1 MADEQAPRRR
11 AAEMSDAAVAE
22 LVRNRLT
29 AARAARMR
37 LADAT
42 TAAKNAALLA
52 AAKHIR
58 ETTPRILAANEE
70 DMALARRAGRTAAYL
85 DRLRLD
91 EGRVAAIA
99 DAIEAVAALPD
110 PVGTEIARWQRPN
123 GLDIA
128 RVRVPLGLIAVIYES
143 RPNVTADAAA
153 LALKAG
159 NAVALKPGSDSLAS
173 ARAIHAALITGLEQA
188 GLPPE
193 AVALLDIPDRRA
205 VGVVLGAHGLV
216 DVVVPRGGRGLV
228 GRVMQEARVPVFA
241 HLEGICHTYV
251 HEKADPKKARRIVL
265 NAKMRRTGICGAT
278 ETLLIDAGIAPALLP
293 EIASALTEAGCR
305 LKGCAQARAI
315 HPAMDPADEEDWR
328 TEYLDAILA
337 VRVIGGL
344 EEAIDHI
351 ARYGSGHTDAIITE
365 DAAAAAVFLKR
376 VDSAIVMWNAS
387 TQFADGG
394 EFGMG
399 AEIGIAT
406 GRLHARGPVGLE
418 QLTTFKYVV
427 RADGAVRP

>member
-1 MADEQAPRRR
+1 MADDQTTRHQTADL
-11 AAEMSDAAVAE
+11 SDAAVAE
-22 LVRNRLT
+22 LVTDRLV

-37 LADAT
+37 LAEAA
-42 TAAKNAALLA
+42 TAAKNAALRA
-52 AAKHIR
+52 AARRIR
-58 ETTPRILAANEE
+58 ETASRILAANEE

-91 EGRVAAIA
+91 EERVAAIA
-99 DAIEAVAALPD
+99 GALEEVAALPD
-110 PVGTEIARWQRPN
+110 PVGGEIARWQRPN

-128 RVRVPLGLIAVIYES
+128 RVRVPLGLVAVIYES

-173 ARAIHAALITGLEQA
+173 ARAIHAALIAGLEEA

-205 VGVVLGAHGLV
+205 VGVVLRAHGLV

-228 GRVMQEARVPVFA
+228 ERVMREARVPVFA

-251 HEKADPKKARRIVL
+251 HEKADPEKAQRIVL

-278 ETLLIDAGIAPALLP
+278 ETLLIDAAIAPALLP
-293 EIASALTEAGCR
+293 AIASALTDAGCH
-305 LKGCAQARAI
+305 LKGCARARAI
-315 HPAMDPADEEDWR
+315 HPGMEPADEEDWR
-328 TEYLDAILA
+328 TEYLDAILS
-337 VRVIGGL
+337 VRVVDGL

-351 ARYGSGHTDAIITE
+351 ARYGSGHTDAIVTE
-365 DAAAAAVFLKR
+365 DAATAEAFLQR